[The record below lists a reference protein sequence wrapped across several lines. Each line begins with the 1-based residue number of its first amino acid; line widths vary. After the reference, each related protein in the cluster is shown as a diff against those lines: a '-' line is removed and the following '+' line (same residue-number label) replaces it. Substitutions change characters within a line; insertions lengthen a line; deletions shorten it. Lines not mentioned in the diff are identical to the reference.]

1 MKVVLFLSLVGAA
14 IYMALVVSHD
24 QLPSHGTDDSFTR
37 QRSNAPTD
45 RQLRSWGTDLPSLV
59 SSQAAS
65 LTLRKPRVVPGSP
78 ETAHSRT
85 SAVVANAAEAP
96 TFSQSDDTSYEPIE
110 WAKVML
116 AARAHSEASIS
127 SSTLRFYQPGVAL
140 QVIGRENGWVQV
152 TDPTSREG
160 AWILEQYLVP
170 IDRPTVTQTAMA
182 TTASKALSEPTQT
195 KPVPSAKRRTRVRPA
210 VRVPEAVALTQFDS
224 RSERHAEP
232 RRGLGLFFFG
242 RFARAE

>member
-1 MKVVLFLSLVGAA
+1 MKGVLFLSLVGAA
-14 IYMALVVSHD
+14 MYMALVVGHD
-24 QLPSHGTDDSFTR
+24 QLPTEHSFTR
-37 QRSNAPTD
+37 QQSNAPTG

-59 SSQAAS
+59 SSQGAS

-152 TDPTSREG
+152 TDPISREG
-160 AWILEQYLVP
+160 GWVLEQYVAP

-182 TTASKALSEPTQT
+182 TTTSKTLSEPTRT
-195 KPVPSAKRRTRVRPA
+195 KPVPSAKRGTRARRA
-210 VRVPEAVALTQFDS
+210 VRVPEAVALTPFDS
-224 RSERHAEP
+224 RWQRRAERRAG
-232 RRGLGLFFFG
+232 RGLFFFG
-242 RFARAE
+242 RFAGAE